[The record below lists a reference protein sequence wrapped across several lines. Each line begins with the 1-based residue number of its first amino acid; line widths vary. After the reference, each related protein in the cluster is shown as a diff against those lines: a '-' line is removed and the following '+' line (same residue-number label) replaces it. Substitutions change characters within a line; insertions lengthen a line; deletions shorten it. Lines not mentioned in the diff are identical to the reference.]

1 MNTNEVP
8 MKYLGQYIKQPY
20 SRGELSMGEDIM
32 FFVIPSIVSNYDL
45 YQ

>member
-8 MKYLGQYIKQPY
+8 NHLGNI
-20 SRGELSMGEDIM
+20 LSSHIAGVIFPWVKNDIT